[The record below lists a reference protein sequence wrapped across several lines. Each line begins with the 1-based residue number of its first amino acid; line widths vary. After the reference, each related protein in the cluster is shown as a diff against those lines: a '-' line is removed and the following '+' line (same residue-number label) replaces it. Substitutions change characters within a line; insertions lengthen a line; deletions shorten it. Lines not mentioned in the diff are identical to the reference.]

1 MKWFNNL
8 KVVYK
13 VLMSS
18 TIMIALIMLI
28 AFQGITAVRNDKV
41 AFQGFYSEQFEPALY
56 LDKIMRNLMQIRVN
70 MLQEYLYANKQQ
82 WDIVKE
88 RRELS
93 KQLAGDYNAQWQKF
107 SAIRMSAE
115 QKKIADR
122 WVEES
127 KAPAEKRRLFAAS
140 LDNRDLAAAWAHLV
154 EWRDGYEKLK
164 ATTDQLLDFQKQSGQ
179 QLMQAQSAS
188 ADTTTYLS
196 ILYLILALF
205 AGAIT
210 TFILARAINLPVRKG
225 LDFAQRLASGDFTER
240 VDLDQQDELG
250 MLVKALNQSADN
262 LERMISEIMV
272 SGQNLVQAVDQIS
285 AGNQNLSQRTSEQA
299 SALEEV
305 AATIEEVTSS
315 VNQNAENSR
324 DAKNLTDEGAV
335 KSAEGGKVVDEA
347 VHAINDINQSS
358 KKIGEIITVINEIAF
373 QTNLLALNAAVEAA
387 RAGEQG
393 RGFAVVA
400 GEVRNLAQRAGN
412 AAKEIG
418 ALISDS
424 QNKVDKGTDLV
435 KKSGEALGTIVNS
448 ARTSA
453 QLISE
458 IAAASDEQKRGFDQ
472 INTAVSELDNMT
484 QQNAA
489 LVEETASASEEMATQ
504 AQAMLE
510 MMAQFKIN
518 EAVKTTVSRDRHRE
532 IHIKAAESAAKKAPA
547 PKPQEGNGKRQLAES
562 VGKPPKKEGFS
573 SAMKE
578 DGFEEF

>member
-18 TIMIALIMLI
+18 AIMVALIMLI

-140 LDNRDLAAAWAHLV
+140 LDNRDLATAWTHLL
-154 EWRDGYEKLK
+154 EWRDAFEKLK
-164 ATTDQLLDFQKQSGQ
+164 GTTDQLLDFQKQSGQ

-305 AATIEEVTSS
+305 AATIEEVTSA

-412 AAKEIG
+412 AAKEM
-418 ALISDS
+418 APS
-424 QNKVDKGTDLV
+424 TP
-435 KKSGEALGTIVNS
+435 TR
-448 ARTSA
+448 RTRWTRA
-453 QLISE
+453 P
-458 IAAASDEQKRGFDQ
+458 
-472 INTAVSELDNMT
+472 TW
-484 QQNAA
+484 
-489 LVEETASASEEMATQ
+489 
-504 AQAMLE
+504 
-510 MMAQFKIN
+510 
-518 EAVKTTVSRDRHRE
+518 SRR
-532 IHIKAAESAAKKAPA
+532 A
-547 PKPQEGNGKRQLAES
+547 GKRLGRS
-562 VGKPPKKEGFS
+562 
-573 SAMKE
+573 
-578 DGFEEF
+578 